1 SRVIRGGGWYALAS
15 ECRSAGRHEREPGYA
30 RCGGGFRVACAAGAG
45 GASGWAGCAEWT
57 DTVELSGWLGAE
69 WADWNDGAAE
79 WRVVSG
85 PGEIRD
91 GKLGFSGMGEVVVA
105 GTLPGRGGVADCS
118 VARTVTVGKASAR
131 VVLEGAAVQEAGR
144 VEGWSVRTEPEGL
157 AVEVRY
163 DGGEA
168 VPQEAGW
175 HAVEAEVADER
186 YKGRAA
192 GTLVAV
198 EPGRYLAVDLSG
210 GTEAEC
216 WPWTVLEGMPE
227 GGWTEEYKTDKLVLR
242 WVEPGSFTM
251 GSPEDETGRGG
262 DEQAHAVTLTKG
274 FWMGVFEVTQR
285 QMELVVG
292 KTNFAYKIGSLPA
305 SGVSY
310 DAVRGAS
317 SGAGWP
323 ADDAVDEGSF
333 FGVLR
338 AKTGLAFDLPTEAEW
353 EYACRAGTATALNSG
368 KDLDGTSWRE
378 ANVAEV
384 GRYRYNSGFS
394 GAGDGRGV
402 EKGVAAAGSYL
413 PNAWGLHDMHGN
425 LQEWCLDWYGA
436 YGEGAAADP
445 AGAPEGTARTFRG
458 GSFCDEAAGVRSA
471 RRGRM
476 SPKGWS
482 WETGFR
488 VVCHGEAREETA
500 P

>member
-1 SRVIRGGGWYALAS
+1 
-15 ECRSAGRHEREPGYA
+15 SAGRHEREPGYA
-30 RCGGGFRVACAAGAG
+30 RCGGGFRVACAAGTG

-57 DTVELSGWLGAE
+57 DSVELSGWLGVE
-69 WADWNDGAAE
+69 WADWEDGAAE

-85 PGEIRD
+85 PGEIR
-91 GKLGFSGMGEVVVA
+91 GGLLGFSGMGEVVVA

-118 VARTVTVGKASAR
+118 VARTVMVGKASAK
-131 VVLEGAAVQEAGR
+131 VSFEGAAVQEAGR
-144 VEGWSVRTEPEGL
+144 VEEWGVRTEPEGL

-186 YKGRAA
+186 YKGRATGA
-192 GTLVAV
+192 LVAV
-198 EPGRYLAVDLSG
+198 EPGRYLVVDLSG
-210 GTEAEC
+210 GTEAES
-216 WPWTVLEGMPE
+216 WPWKVLEGIPE
-227 GGWTEEYKTDKLVLR
+227 GGWTEEDKTDKLVLR
-242 WVEPGSFTM
+242 WVEPGPFTR
-251 GSPEDETGRGG
+251 GSPEDESGRGG

-285 QMELVVG
+285 QMELAVG
-292 KTNFAYKIGSLPA
+292 KTNFACKIGSLPA

-310 DAVRGAS
+310 EAVRGAS

-323 ADDAVDEGSF
+323 ADGAVDEGSF

-353 EYACRAGTATALNSG
+353 EYACRAGTETALNSG

-378 ANVAEV
+378 TNAAEV

-394 GAGDGRGV
+394 GAGDGRGL
-402 EKGVAAAGSYL
+402 EKGVARAGSYL

-425 LQEWCLDWYGA
+425 LREWCLDWYGA
-436 YGEGAAADP
+436 YGEGAAVDP
-445 AGAPEGTARTFRG
+445 AGASNGTARTFRG
-458 GSFCDEAAGVRSA
+458 GSFCDGAVDVRSA
-471 RRGRM
+471 RRARM
-476 SPKGWS
+476 SPRGWS
-482 WETGFR
+482 WEMGFR
-488 VVCHGEAREETA
+488 AACHGEVREESA